1 MGVLDVYRNSCTSL
15 FLCFFYHVNIFS
27 LPLLV
32 AAAVLI
38 LAMRLASMLHS
49 LASKIRNETGK
60 VRIKKERVCY
70 PLFSLFICVGHMRL
84 LDFSFRGSGVSR

>member
-1 MGVLDVYRNSCTSL
+1 MGVLDVYHNSCTSL

-38 LAMRLASMLHS
+38 LAMRLASMRHS

-84 LDFSFRGSGVSR
+84 LDFSFRGSDDSR

>member
-1 MGVLDVYRNSCTSL
+1 MFIVTAAHR
-15 FLCFFYHVNIFS
+15 CFCVFSIMPIFFS
-27 LPLLV
+27 LPVLV

-60 VRIKKERVCY
+60 IRIKNERVCY
-70 PLFSLFICVGHMRL
+70 PLFSLFIGDGHMRL
-84 LDFSFRGSGVSR
+84 LDFSFRGSGDSR